1 MKRPVNPEEPHP
13 RASQRDRAKPVID
26 TVGTGSRRISAETSV
41 NAITDI
47 TCAYLA
53 NPNNSTS
60 LQELPQVIQ
69 TVQDHV
75 HSLIETVSTYPLS
88 KIDGL
93 NDLRERAE
101 TVGGG
106 VHGGDSS
113 SLPPPGEPAVP
124 INQSITDDYLV
135 CLEDGKKFKALRRHL
150 ERCYGLTPE
159 QYRQRWGLPSDYPM
173 TSPNYHETRSKLAR
187 KNGFG
192 RAEPPE
198 SENPKPIG
206 RGRARG
212 G

>member
-1 MKRPVNPEEPHP
+1 MKRPVNPEETHP
-13 RASQRDRAKPVID
+13 RTPQRDRAKPA
-26 TVGTGSRRISAETSV
+26 TGAGSRRISAETSV

-75 HSLIETVSTYPLS
+75 RNLIATVSDSVLE
-88 KIDGL
+88 IDGL
-93 NDLRERAE
+93 IGLHESAE
-101 TVGGG
+101 TAAEPVGGRR
-106 VHGGDSS
+106 GDDNSG
-113 SLPPPGEPAVP
+113 LKPPGEPAVP
-124 INQSITDDYLV
+124 INQSITDDYLF
-135 CLEDGKKFKALRRHL
+135 CLEDGKRFKTLRRHL

-173 TSPNYHETRSKLAR
+173 TSPNYHATRSRLAHQ
-187 KNGFG
+187 NGFG
-192 RAEPPE
+192 RSEPPAPE
-198 SENPKPIG
+198 KPKPTG